1 MAKKKITRKE
11 LLKKPDEFIT
21 FSARAVNFLGLH
33 LRELKYFGY
42 AIAVIA
48 ICYLAVQTYFRHVNK
63 QGQNAYNTA
72 YHSVTENMKPDAD
85 PEALKKSE
93 ELFRGVMDEYG
104 LSKAARLAL
113 PQVGYLKFTE
123 KKYDEA
129 IVLYR
134 AFLDKVSGNTEY
146 ESLTRLALAACYE
159 ASGEPEKAIETLN
172 PILEPPDG
180 PFNEI
185 AMLHVER
192 LYRLVNQNE
201 KAEKV
206 LKDFIDKHETSP
218 FLPMAKARL

>member
-159 ASGEPEKAIETLN
+159 ASGDPEEAIEALN

-185 AMLHVER
+185 AMLYVER
-192 LYRLVNQNE
+192 LYRLVNQHE

>member
-1 MAKKKITRKE
+1 MAKRKITRKE

-172 PILEPPDG
+172 PILERPDG

>member
-48 ICYLAVQTYFRHVNK
+48 ICYLAVQTYMRHVNK

-93 ELFRGVMDEYG
+93 ELFRGVIDEYG

-159 ASGEPEKAIETLN
+159 ASGDLEKAIETLN
-172 PILEPPDG
+172 PILERPDG

-192 LYRLVNQNE
+192 LYRLVNQHE

-206 LKDFIDKHETSP
+206 LKDFIDRHKTSP

>member
-159 ASGEPEKAIETLN
+159 ASGDPEEAIEALN

-192 LYRLVNQNE
+192 LYRLVNQHE

>member
-48 ICYLAVQTYFRHVNK
+48 ICYLAVQTYLRHVNK

-172 PILEPPDG
+172 PILERPDG

-185 AMLHVER
+185 TMLHVER
-192 LYRLVNQNE
+192 LYRLVNQHE
-201 KAEKV
+201 KARKV
-206 LKDFIDKHETSP
+206 LKDFIDRHKTSP